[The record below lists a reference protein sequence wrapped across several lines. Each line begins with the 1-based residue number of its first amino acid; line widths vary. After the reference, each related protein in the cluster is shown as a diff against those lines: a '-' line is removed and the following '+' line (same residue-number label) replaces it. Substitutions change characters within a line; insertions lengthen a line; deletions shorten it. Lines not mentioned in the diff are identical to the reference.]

1 MNLTFEKIKKIEKK
15 WQEKWEKAKV
25 FEANIDKKRKKFFIT
40 FPYPYVNGAPHIGH
54 TFSFFRTD
62 SYARFKRLQGFNV
75 LFPQGFHAT
84 GEPILG
90 TIERL
95 KQKDETQI
103 ETFKLFGASDE
114 DIKNFVEKGPEF
126 VARYWMNKWIEML
139 KRSGISIDWR
149 RTFITAIT
157 PHYNKFIEWQYN
169 TLRKKGYVVQGTHP
183 VVWCPHCQSPTGDH
197 DRLKGEGESPIQFY
211 VIKFKLESGEI
222 LPCATLRPETIFGVT
237 NIWIKPNEEYV
248 LAKVNEEEWIISKK
262 TVEKL
267 KDQLKNVKEIKKINS
282 DSLIGKSVENLVTKE
297 KIPILPATFVD
308 LEFGTGVVMSVPA
321 HAPYDYIA
329 LEDLRKSEVGKKLS
343 IEKVIPKKI
352 IELEDYKGIPA
363 EEACKAYRI
372 ENQNQ
377 IEKLELATQEVY
389 KKEFHKGRMIVEPFK
404 GLSVKE
410 AKEKTVELIKSL
422 NALDYIW
429 ETTGLVICRCNTRC
443 HVKILENQ
451 WFLKFSDEE
460 WKKKVKKCIE
470 MMKFYP
476 EEIRQQFINTV
487 DWLENKACAR
497 KTGLGTRLPWDK
509 EWIVETLSD
518 STIYMAFYT
527 IYHYL
532 KNLPAEKLNEEIFDF
547 IFLGKG
553 DLRKIARKFGIE
565 EKLLRKMREEF
576 EYFYPVDLRSSGKDL
591 VQNHLVFYLF
601 HHTAI
606 WSEKYW
612 PRAIAVN
619 GFVNVGGEKMSKSR
633 GNIIPLSRLLNEI
646 GSDLTRIN
654 IISSA
659 EGLSDADWRGESV
672 KTFLERINF
681 VFEIV
686 SSLKKSKFSKLRN
699 VDRFLIAKINKV
711 GKEAINAYENL
722 KFRTA
727 TQLLFFEFLNDV
739 EWYLKRVGKVKNA
752 NGNVLKNVMKKFT
765 ILVSPLIPHLAEELW
780 EKLNGKNFVFQAKL
794 PTFEKYDEKAILGEN
809 FLHSLIEDIREIKK
823 LVKEQPKEVDIIVAA
838 NWKFD
843 LVERMAKGEKIE
855 LKNLLEKF
863 DKEERE
869 NVAKFYKRVLSQ
881 IKELPKMLSKK
892 DELKLLEEA
901 RELLEKEAE
910 AKVIITIEERSG
922 LEKAKQAEPLKPA
935 IFFSI

>member
-40 FPYPYVNGAPHIGH
+40 FPYPYVNGRMHIGH
-54 TFSFFRTD
+54 TFSAFRCD
-62 SYARFKRLQGFNV
+62 SFARFKRLQGYNV

-95 KQKDETQI
+95 KQNDETQI
-103 ETFKLFGASDE
+103 ETFKLFGASNE

-126 VARYWMNKWIEML
+126 VARYWMNKWIEDL

-169 TLRKKGYVVQGTHP
+169 TLRKKEYVVQGTHP

-197 DRLKGEGESPIQFY
+197 DRLKGEGESPIQLY
-211 VIKFKLESGEI
+211 IIKFKLESGEV

-237 NIWIKPNEEYV
+237 NIWVKPNEEYV
-248 LAKVNEEEWIISKK
+248 LAKVNEERWIISKK

-267 KDQLKNVKEIKKINS
+267 KDQLRSVEELEKINS
-282 DSLIGKSVENLVTKE
+282 NSLIGKAAENPVTKE
-297 KIPILPATFVD
+297 KVSILPAKFID
-308 LEFGTGVVMSVPA
+308 LEFGTGIVMSVPA
-321 HAPYDYIA
+321 HAPYDFIA
-329 LEDLRKSEVGKKLS
+329 LEDLRKSEIGKGLNV
-343 IEKVIPKKI
+343 EKIMPKKI

-363 EEACKAYRI
+363 EEACKAYHI
-372 ENQNQ
+372 ESQDQ
-377 IEKLELATQEVY
+377 VEKLELATQEVY
-389 KKEFHKGRMIVEPFK
+389 KKEFHKGKMIMEPFK
-404 GLSVKE
+404 GLPVKE
-410 AKEKTVELIKSL
+410 AKEKTVELVKSL

-460 WKKKVKKCIE
+460 WKKKVIQCIE

-476 EEIRQQFINTV
+476 EEIKQQFINTV
-487 DWLENKACAR
+487 NWLENKACAR
-497 KTGLGTRLPWDK
+497 KAGLGTRLPWDK

-527 IYHYL
+527 VYHYL
-532 KNLPAEKLNEEIFDF
+532 KNLPEEKLNDEVFDY

-553 DLRKIARKFGIE
+553 NSKSISKKYEIE

-576 EYFYPVDLRSSGKDL
+576 EYFYPVDIRCSGKDL
-591 VQNHLVFYLF
+591 VQNHLTFYLF
-601 HHTAI
+601 HHVAI
-606 WSEKYW
+606 WNEKYW

-619 GFVNVGGEKMSKSR
+619 GFVNVGGEKMSKSK
-633 GNIIPLSRLLNEI
+633 GNIIPLSRLLDEI

-654 IISSA
+654 IVSSA
-659 EGLSDADWRGESV
+659 EGLSDADWRGENV

-681 VFEIV
+681 VFEITN
-686 SSLKKSKFSKLRN
+686 SLKNAKSSKIRN
-699 VDRFLIAKINKV
+699 VDKFLVAKINKI

-739 EWYLKRVGKVKNA
+739 EWYLKRVGKIENA
-752 NGNVLKNVMKKFT
+752 NKKVLKDVLHRFA
-765 ILVSPLIPHLAEELW
+765 ILTSPLIPHLAEELW
-780 EKLNGKNFVFQAKL
+780 EMLGNRKFVFQAKL
-794 PTFEKYDEKAILGEN
+794 PKFEKVDEKAISSEN
-809 FLHSLIEDIREIKK
+809 FLQSLIEDIREIKK
-823 LVKEQPKEVDIIVAA
+823 LVEGKPKEVDVIVAA
-838 NWKFD
+838 EWKFD
-843 LVERMAKGEKIE
+843 LARKMARGEKIE
-855 LKNLLEKF
+855 LKSLLKKF
-863 DKEERE
+863 EEEERE
-869 NVAKFYKRVLSQ
+869 NVSKFYK
-881 IKELPKMLSKK
+881 KMLNQKEFQ
-892 DELKLLEEA
+892 ELLSRKEELNILEEA
-901 RELLEKEAE
+901 RELLEGEAGT
-910 AKVIITIEERSG
+910 KVIITVEERSG

-935 IFFSI
+935 IYFSI

>member
-1 MNLTFEKIKKIEKK
+1 MVLLT
-15 WQEKWEKAKV
+15 
-25 FEANIDKKRKKFFIT
+25 
-40 FPYPYVNGAPHIGH
+40 
-54 TFSFFRTD
+54 
-62 SYARFKRLQGFNV
+62 
-75 LFPQGFHAT
+75 
-84 GEPILG
+84 
-90 TIERL
+90 
-95 KQKDETQI
+95 
-103 ETFKLFGASDE
+103 
-114 DIKNFVEKGPEF
+114 
-126 VARYWMNKWIEML
+126 
-139 KRSGISIDWR
+139 
-149 RTFITAIT
+149 
-157 PHYNKFIEWQYN
+157 
-169 TLRKKGYVVQGTHP
+169 
-183 VVWCPHCQSPTGDH
+183 
-197 DRLKGEGESPIQFY
+197 
-211 VIKFKLESGEI
+211 LE
-222 LPCATLRPETIFGVT
+222 
-237 NIWIKPNEEYV
+237 
-248 LAKVNEEEWIISKK
+248 
-262 TVEKL
+262 
-267 KDQLKNVKEIKKINS
+267 
-282 DSLIGKSVENLVTKE
+282 
-297 KIPILPATFVD
+297 
-308 LEFGTGVVMSVPA
+308 
-321 HAPYDYIA
+321 
-329 LEDLRKSEVGKKLS
+329 
-343 IEKVIPKKI
+343 
-352 IELEDYKGIPA
+352 
-363 EEACKAYRI
+363 
-372 ENQNQ
+372 
-377 IEKLELATQEVY
+377 
-389 KKEFHKGRMIVEPFK
+389 
-404 GLSVKE
+404 
-410 AKEKTVELIKSL
+410 
-422 NALDYIW
+422 
-429 ETTGLVICRCNTRC
+429 
-443 HVKILENQ
+443 
-451 WFLKFSDEE
+451 
-460 WKKKVKKCIE
+460 
-470 MMKFYP
+470 
-476 EEIRQQFINTV
+476 
-487 DWLENKACAR
+487 
-497 KTGLGTRLPWDK
+497 
-509 EWIVETLSD
+509 
-518 STIYMAFYT
+518 
-527 IYHYL
+527 
-532 KNLPAEKLNEEIFDF
+532 
-547 IFLGKG
+547 
-553 DLRKIARKFGIE
+553 
-565 EKLLRKMREEF
+565 
-576 EYFYPVDLRSSGKDL
+576 
-591 VQNHLVFYLF
+591 
-601 HHTAI
+601 
-606 WSEKYW
+606 
-612 PRAIAVN
+612 
-619 GFVNVGGEKMSKSR
+619 GEKMSKSR

>member
-40 FPYPYVNGAPHIGH
+40 FPYPYVNGRMHIGH
-54 TFSFFRTD
+54 TFSAFRCD
-62 SYARFKRLQGFNV
+62 SFARFKRLQGYNV

-95 KQKDETQI
+95 KQNDETQI
-103 ETFKLFGASDE
+103 ETFKLFGASNE

-126 VARYWMNKWIEML
+126 VARYWMNKWIEDL

-157 PHYNKFIEWQYN
+157 PHYNKLIEWQYN

-197 DRLKGEGESPIQFY
+197 DRLKGEGESPIQLY
-211 VIKFKLESGEI
+211 IIKFKLESGEV

-237 NIWIKPNEEYV
+237 NIWVKPNEEYV
-248 LAKVNEEEWIISKK
+248 LAKVNEERWIISKK

-267 KDQLKNVKEIKKINS
+267 KDQLRSVEELEKINS
-282 DSLIGKSVENLVTKE
+282 NSLIGKAAENPVTKE
-297 KIPILPATFVD
+297 KVSILPAKFID
-308 LEFGTGVVMSVPA
+308 LEFGTGIVMSVPA
-321 HAPYDYIA
+321 HAPYDFIA
-329 LEDLRKSEVGKKLS
+329 LENLRKSEIGKGLNV
-343 IEKVIPKKI
+343 EKIMPKKI

-363 EEACKAYRI
+363 EEACKAYHI
-372 ENQNQ
+372 ESQDQ
-377 IEKLELATQEVY
+377 VEKLELATQEVY
-389 KKEFHKGRMIVEPFK
+389 KKEFHKGKMIVEPFK
-404 GLSVKE
+404 GLPVKE
-410 AKEKTVELIKSL
+410 AKEKTVELVKSL

-460 WKKKVKKCIE
+460 WKKKVIQCIE

-476 EEIRQQFINTV
+476 EEIKQQFINTV
-487 DWLENKACAR
+487 NWLENKACAR
-497 KTGLGTRLPWDK
+497 KAGLGTRLPWDK

-527 IYHYL
+527 VYHYL

-547 IFLGKG
+547 IFLGVGNPKN
-553 DLRKIARKFGIE
+553 IAKKYGVE

-576 EYFYPVDLRSSGKDL
+576 EYFYPVDIRCSGKDL
-591 VQNHLVFYLF
+591 VQNHLTFYLF
-601 HHTAI
+601 HHVAI
-606 WSEKYW
+606 WNEKYW

-619 GFVNVGGEKMSKSR
+619 GFVNVGGEKMSKSK
-633 GNIIPLSRLLNEI
+633 GNVIPLSRLLDEI

-654 IISSA
+654 IVSSA
-659 EGLSDADWRGESV
+659 EGLSDADWRGENV

-681 VFEIV
+681 VFEITN
-686 SSLKKSKFSKLRN
+686 SLKNAKSSKIRN
-699 VDRFLIAKINKV
+699 VDKFLVAKINKI

-739 EWYLKRVGKVKNA
+739 EWYLKRVGKIKNT
-752 NGNVLKNVMKKFT
+752 NKKVLKDVLQRFA
-765 ILVSPLIPHLAEELW
+765 ILTSPLIPHLAEELW
-780 EKLNGKNFVFQAKL
+780 EMLGNRKFVFKAKL
-794 PTFEKYDEKAILGEN
+794 PKFEKVDEKTISSEN
-809 FLHSLIEDIREIKK
+809 FLQSLIEDIREIKK
-823 LVKEQPKEVDIIVAA
+823 LVEGKPKEVDVIVAA
-838 NWKFD
+838 EWKFD
-843 LVERMAKGEKIE
+843 LARKMAKGEKIE
-855 LKNLLEKF
+855 LKSLLKKF
-863 DKEERE
+863 EEEERE
-869 NVAKFYKRVLSQ
+869 NVSKFYK
-881 IKELPKMLSKK
+881 KMLNQKEFQ
-892 DELKLLEEA
+892 ELLSRKEELNILEEA
-901 RELLEKEAE
+901 RELLEREAGT
-910 AKVIITIEERSG
+910 KVIITVEERSG

-935 IFFSI
+935 IYFSI

>member
-619 GFVNVGGEKMSKSR
+619 GFVNVGGRK
-633 GNIIPLSRLLNEI
+633 NE
-646 GSDLTRIN
+646 
-654 IISSA
+654 
-659 EGLSDADWRGESV
+659 
-672 KTFLERINF
+672 
-681 VFEIV
+681 
-686 SSLKKSKFSKLRN
+686 
-699 VDRFLIAKINKV
+699 
-711 GKEAINAYENL
+711 
-722 KFRTA
+722 
-727 TQLLFFEFLNDV
+727 
-739 EWYLKRVGKVKNA
+739 
-752 NGNVLKNVMKKFT
+752 
-765 ILVSPLIPHLAEELW
+765 
-780 EKLNGKNFVFQAKL
+780 
-794 PTFEKYDEKAILGEN
+794 
-809 FLHSLIEDIREIKK
+809 
-823 LVKEQPKEVDIIVAA
+823 
-838 NWKFD
+838 
-843 LVERMAKGEKIE
+843 
-855 LKNLLEKF
+855 
-863 DKEERE
+863 
-869 NVAKFYKRVLSQ
+869 
-881 IKELPKMLSKK
+881 
-892 DELKLLEEA
+892 
-901 RELLEKEAE
+901 
-910 AKVIITIEERSG
+910 
-922 LEKAKQAEPLKPA
+922 
-935 IFFSI
+935 

>member
-40 FPYPYVNGAPHIGH
+40 FPYPYVNGRMHIGH
-54 TFSFFRTD
+54 TFSAFRCD
-62 SYARFKRLQGFNV
+62 SFARFKRLQGYNV

-95 KQKDETQI
+95 KQNDQTQI

-126 VARYWMNKWIEML
+126 VARYWMNKWIEDL

-222 LPCATLRPETIFGVT
+222 LPCATLRPETVFGVT

-282 DSLIGKSVENLVTKE
+282 DSLIGKSVENLITKE

-329 LEDLRKSEVGKKLS
+329 LEDLRKSEFGKKLNV
-343 IEKVIPKKI
+343 EKIIPKKI

-404 GLSVKE
+404 GLLVKE

-422 NALDYIW
+422 NGLDYIW

-487 DWLENKACAR
+487 DWLENKACTR
-497 KTGLGTRLPWDK
+497 KAGLGTRLPWDK

-527 IYHYL
+527 VYHYL

-547 IFLGKG
+547 IFLGVGNPKN
-553 DLRKIARKFGIE
+553 IAKKYGVE
-565 EKLLRKMREEF
+565 EKLLKKMREEF
-576 EYFYPVDLRSSGKDL
+576 EYFYPVDLRCSGKDL
-591 VQNHLVFYLF
+591 VQNHLTFYLF

-633 GNIIPLSRLLNEI
+633 GNIIPLSRLLDEI
-646 GSDLTRIN
+646 GSDLTRVN

-659 EGLSDADWRGESV
+659 EGLSDADWRGENI
-672 KTFLERINF
+672 KTFLERINL
-681 VFEIV
+681 VFEMIN
-686 SSLKKSKFSKLRN
+686 SLKRVRFSKIRN
-699 VDRFLIAKINKV
+699 VDKFLSAKINKI
-711 GKEAINAYENL
+711 GKEVIEAYENL

-727 TQLLFFEFLNDV
+727 TQLLFFEFLNDI
-739 EWYLKRVGKVKNA
+739 EWYLKRVGKIENA
-752 NGNVLKNVMKKFT
+752 NKKVLKDVLQKFT
-765 ILVSPLIPHLAEELW
+765 ILASPLIPHLAEELW
-780 EKLNGKNFVFQAKL
+780 EMLGNKKFVFQTKL
-794 PTFEKYDEKAILGEN
+794 PKFEKVDEKAILSEN
-809 FLHSLIEDIREIKK
+809 FLQSLIEDIREIKK
-823 LVKEQPKEVDIIVAA
+823 LVEEKPKEVDIIVAA
-838 NWKFD
+838 EWKFD
-843 LVERMAKGEKIE
+843 LVKKIAKKEKIE
-855 LKNLLEKF
+855 LKSLLKKF
-863 DKEERE
+863 EEEERE
-869 NVAKFYKRVLSQ
+869 NVAKFYK
-881 IKELPKMLSKK
+881 KMLNQKEFPQILSRK

-901 RELLEKEAE
+901 RELLEKETGT
-910 AKVIITIEERSG
+910 KVIITVEERSG
-922 LEKAKQAEPLKPA
+922 LEKAKQAEPSKPA
-935 IFFSI
+935 VYFSI